1 MAEPLRFSVREIE
14 LYEQPVVLRLPFR
27 FGVVTLTECPQAFAR
42 ARIEFGDGTSAWGA
56 AAEMMAPK
64 WFDKNLQLSNED
76 NFEQLRD
83 ALRLARQAYLGDG
96 SRATAFGHFARH
108 YDSHLAAARAKGYH
122 PLLANYGPAL
132 LDRAVLDALCRSRGV
147 SFYAAMQSNLPGVG
161 AERPEF
167 AGFDFGDFLGRLAPA
182 AAIEARHTVGMLDA
196 ITAADLTGRVG
207 DGLPE
212 TLEEVVRAY
221 GHRYFKLKVG
231 GNVAADLDRLEA
243 IAAVLDRRP
252 GPYFVSLDGNE
263 QYEHA
268 QDVADL
274 VGAIRGRPT
283 LARLWDSTLF
293 IEQPIARRLALETDL
308 RSSGLDKPVI
318 IDESDGE
325 LDAFV
330 RARERG
336 YAGVSSKTC
345 KGLYKSVLNAARCAA
360 WNAQEGAQRY
370 FMSAEDLTTQAGLSV
385 QQDLALVN
393 LLGIRH
399 VERNGHHYVNGMAAQ
414 PQAEQ
419 DAFLAAHPDVYE
431 RLHGAVR
438 LKIRDGRIALG
449 SLACGGYASGAMPE
463 FGAMARIAE
472 NPVREGREGSAKDAK
487 QDSSS

>member
-1 MAEPLRFSVREIE
+1 VRFAVREIE
-14 LYEQPVVLRLPFR
+14 LYERPVVLRLPFR
-27 FGVVTLTECPQAFAR
+27 FGVVTLRECPQAFVR
-42 ARIEFGDGTSAWGA
+42 ARIEFADGTSAWGA

-83 ALRLARQAYLGDG
+83 VLRLARQAYLSDG
-96 SRATAFGHFARH
+96 ARATAFGHFARH
-108 YDSHLAAARAKGYH
+108 YDSHRDSALARGYN
-122 PLLANYGPAL
+122 PLLAGYGPAL

-147 SFYAAMQSNLPGVG
+147 SFYAAMQSNLPGIG
-161 AERPEF
+161 NERPEF
-167 AGFDFGDFLGRLAPA
+167 AGFDVRGFLRRLAPA
-182 AAIEARHTVGMLDA
+182 ADVEARHTVGMLDA
-196 ITAADLTGRVG
+196 ITAADLHGRVG

-221 GHRYFKLKVG
+221 GHRYYKLKVG
-231 GNVAADLDRLEA
+231 GNIAADLARLEA
-243 IAAVLDRRP
+243 IAAVLDRLTE
-252 GPYFVSLDGNE
+252 PYFVSLDGNE

-268 QDVADL
+268 QGVADL
-274 VGAIRGRPT
+274 VGAIRGRPA

-293 IEQPIARRLALETDL
+293 IEQPIARKLALETDL
-308 RSSGLDKPVI
+308 RPSGLGKPVI

-325 LDAFV
+325 FDAFV

-345 KGLYKSVLNAARCAA
+345 KGLYKSILNAARCAA

-414 PQAEQ
+414 PRAEQ

-431 RLHGAVR
+431 RSHGAVR
-438 LKIRDGRIALG
+438 LKIREGRIALG
-449 SLACGGYASGAMPE
+449 SLDCAGYASAAMPD
-463 FGAMARIAE
+463 FAAMAGI
-472 NPVREGREGSAKDAK
+472 
-487 QDSSS
+487 Q